1 MDKLSWQET
10 ERIEISL
17 QQVNQR
23 EIWEGG
29 GYKERERR
37 RKKGE
42 EEEEEKRR
50 KRRKGTDRLR
60 CLRILTVI
68 GPCTHLWCHG
78 NDKT

>member
-37 RKKGE
+37 RKKGRRRK
-42 EEEEEKRR
+42 KRR
-50 KRRKGTDRLR
+50 EEREERAQTG
-60 CLRILTVI
+60 
-68 GPCTHLWCHG
+68 
-78 NDKT
+78 

>member
-17 QQVNQR
+17 LQVNQR
-23 EIWEGG
+23 EIWEGRG
-29 GYKERERR
+29 CKERERR

-50 KRRKGTDRLR
+50 KSTDRLR

-68 GPCTHLWCHG
+68 GRCTHLRCQ
-78 NDKT
+78 